1 MSGQYE
7 RQIDRE
13 NEKAVADAIAETYG
27 MSARKMKSSYQIDY
41 AFSSLNEVR
50 AVTQIS
56 NDAVKDL
63 TMVEIKCRNS
73 TYRELDVIHGGL
85 ILSCDKWTSLLNWH
99 RNYGTAIAVAAGLL
113 DGVYLYS
120 VKANEEPHRFEKLR
134 MSGRS
139 DRADSRDIEPCIV
152 IPMNKF
158 IKVCDVKTVSTRGA

>member
-27 MSARKMKSSYQIDY
+27 MSAKKMKPSYQIDY
-41 AFSSLNEVR
+41 AFSSLNDVK
-50 AVTQIS
+50 AVAQVS
-56 NDAVKDL
+56 EDAIKDL

-99 RNYGTAIAVAAGLL
+99 RNYGTAIAVVAGLL
-113 DGVYLYS
+113 DGVFMYS
-120 VKANEEPHRFEKLR
+120 VRADAQPYRFEKLR
-134 MSGRS
+134 MAGRS
-139 DRADSRDIEPCIV
+139 DRNDSRDIEPCIV

-158 IKVCDVKTVSTRGA
+158 IKVCDVKTVSTRSA